1 MDGRES
7 LRELTAPAAYDFSW
21 QPPRCSN
28 PGPITGGRGL
38 PARRAPTSCSRRA
51 ALQLSAMTALLA
63 GPLAPAGQAL
73 TPGQARTPYEE
84 ARRILLGPT
93 KDK

>member
-1 MDGRES
+1 MQTITRWQRGS
-7 LRELTAPAAYDFSW
+7 LRC
-21 QPPRCSN
+21 RCSAAQ
-28 PGPITGGRGL
+28 TD
-38 PARRAPTSCSRRA
+38 ARRAPTSCSRRA